1 MEEKTLAKQIAET
14 FLHLDPYLGIDQ
26 DELEEATIDMMTTK
40 EGCMEVLRQLSELV
54 LL

>member
-1 MEEKTLAKQIAET
+1 MKEKTLAKQIAEA
-14 FLHLDPYLGIDQ
+14 FLHLDPYLGIDLE
-26 DELEEATIDMMTTK
+26 DLEEATADQLTTK